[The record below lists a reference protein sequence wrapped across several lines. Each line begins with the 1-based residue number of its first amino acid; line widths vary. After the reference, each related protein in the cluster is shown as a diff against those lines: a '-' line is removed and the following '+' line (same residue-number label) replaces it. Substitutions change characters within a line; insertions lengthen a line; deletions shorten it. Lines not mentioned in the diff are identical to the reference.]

1 MQFGLAVY
9 ELQSLVLKA
18 QIALAGQSMFAHSGK
33 LIQILPSIQ
42 PNQILIHKPTRI
54 RIIVPEEVEMQPR
67 LTVGILVLQAERVGE
82 QFIAR
87 FGNPAQFVVFE
98 IRRIRSLIGT
108 VGQVAGTVVA
118 VAKADDAD
126 CFFIC

>member
-1 MQFGLAVY
+1 
-9 ELQSLVLKA
+9 
-18 QIALAGQSMFAHSGK
+18 
-33 LIQILPSIQ
+33 
-42 PNQILIHKPTRI
+42 
-54 RIIVPEEVEMQPR
+54 MQPR
-67 LTVGILVLQAERVGE
+67 LTVGILVLQAEQVGE

-98 IRRIRSLIGT
+98 ICRTRSLVDT

-118 VAKADDAD
+118 VAKADDGD

>member
-1 MQFGLAVY
+1 
-9 ELQSLVLKA
+9 
-18 QIALAGQSMFAHSGK
+18 
-33 LIQILPSIQ
+33 
-42 PNQILIHKPTRI
+42 
-54 RIIVPEEVEMQPR
+54 MQPR

-98 IRRIRSLIGT
+98 ICLTRSLVDT

-118 VAKADDAD
+118 VAKADDGD